1 MVIEI
6 IDVTK
11 KILKAFSK
19 MCNKFLILFNRL
31 TAKLLKLET
40 YLPIFPYYI
49 FNL

>member
-6 IDVTK
+6 IDITK
-11 KILKAFSK
+11 KILKGLS
-19 MCNKFLILFNRL
+19 KFLILFNRL

-40 YLPIFPYYI
+40 HLPIFPYYI